1 MQLLLVEDDPT
12 IAEPLREGLR
22 REGYDVVYV
31 TNGADALAADP
42 VDLVLLDLGL
52 PDLEGRA
59 VCQELRARA
68 AVPIIVV
75 TARSD
80 EIDRVMLL
88 ELGADDY
95 VVKPFGFRELV
106 ARIRAVL
113 RRSGGVMQ
121 PETNAL
127 QIGRLSIDLRA
138 RGVWFDGEQVSL
150 TPREYDLLC
159 YLASDAGAVKSREQL
174 MHDVWDE
181 NWWGS
186 TKTLDVHIASLRR
199 KLDPDIIETVRSVGY
214 RLVGD
219 GDAPRDGAAMTK
231 RLVLSYLAITVLVL
245 LLLEVPLAVFYA
257 QRERDRVASGLE
269 HDANVVASVY
279 EDSLENKQP
288 PARGPAER
296 YEART
301 GARVVVVDRN
311 GTSLVD
317 TGASTGR
324 DFSTRP
330 EIAQALAGS
339 ESSGTRR
346 STTLDTDLLY
356 VAVPIASAGNVY
368 GAIRLSLDTS
378 AVDARI
384 HRFWLALAGIA
395 VAVLGTVALV
405 GWGLARS
412 VTRPVR
418 RLNAAAGRFA
428 RGDLRVS
435 DDLSGAGPPELRM
448 LDESMITM
456 ARRLDDTLAAQRT
469 FVADASHQLRTPLTA
484 LRLRLENLQSR
495 LQGLEEDEL
504 DAAIDETSRLSEL
517 VNDLLQLARADE
529 QPPTASFDLTQLA
542 LDRVDTWS
550 AIAETRGITLRTAAR
565 TATCSSPRY
574 RARSSR
580 SSTTCS
586 TTR

>member
-1 MQLLLVEDDPT
+1 
-12 IAEPLREGLR
+12 
-22 REGYDVVYV
+22 
-31 TNGADALAADP
+31 
-42 VDLVLLDLGL
+42 
-52 PDLEGRA
+52 
-59 VCQELRARA
+59 
-68 AVPIIVV
+68 
-75 TARSD
+75 
-80 EIDRVMLL
+80 
-88 ELGADDY
+88 
-95 VVKPFGFRELV
+95 
-106 ARIRAVL
+106 
-113 RRSGGVMQ
+113 
-121 PETNAL
+121 
-127 QIGRLSIDLRA
+127 
-138 RGVWFDGEQVSL
+138 
-150 TPREYDLLC
+150 
-159 YLASDAGAVKSREQL
+159 
-174 MHDVWDE
+174 
-181 NWWGS
+181 
-186 TKTLDVHIASLRR
+186 
-199 KLDPDIIETVRSVGY
+199 
-214 RLVGD
+214 
-219 GDAPRDGAAMTK
+219 MTK
-231 RLVLSYLAITVLVL
+231 RLVLSYLVITVLVL

-288 PARGPAER
+288 PARAPADR
-296 YEART
+296 YAART
-301 GARVVVVDRN
+301 GARVVVVDQS
-311 GTSLVD
+311 GSSLVD
-317 TGASTGR
+317 TGGTTGR

-384 HRFWLALAGIA
+384 HRFWLALVGVA
-395 VAVLGTVALV
+395 VAVLGAVALV
-405 GWGLARS
+405 GWVLARS

-517 VNDLLQLARADE
+517 VNDLLQLARA
-529 QPPTASFDLTQLA
+529 
-542 LDRVDTWS
+542 
-550 AIAETRGITLRTAAR
+550 AETRGITLRTRGSDRHLFVAAVPGAIEQILDNLLDNAV
-565 TATCSSPRY
+565 TAAPSGSVVTVEIGADTLAHTLTISDEGPGLDAEQKANATRRFWRGDASEPGTGLGLGLAIVSALAAASGGGLRIDDAPGGGLAV
-574 RARSSR
+574 RVTFPAERPPEPTPSVRGRSSSR
-580 SSTTCS
+580 
-586 TTR
+586 